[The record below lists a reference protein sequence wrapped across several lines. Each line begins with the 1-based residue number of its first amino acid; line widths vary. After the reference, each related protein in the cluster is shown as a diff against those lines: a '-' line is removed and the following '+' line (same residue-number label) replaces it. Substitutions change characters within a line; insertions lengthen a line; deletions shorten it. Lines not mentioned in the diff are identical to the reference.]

1 MSSGFQSVA
10 QREAAPDRK
19 AWLLVAFTW
28 VAYCL
33 NYRPASH
40 LLDVSHSEIHTAF
53 YGCAARADGRYSY
66 GSTGLCWPIAGQ
78 IGDRFSKRRPV
89 ALSLLLWSGVTVL
102 TGLSHSVGMVL
113 RAVPSP
119 ASRWHCSCP
128 RRCPTGQRTPSRKP
142 VARFRAVCHGS
153 TGGHCG
159 GRLAGLLRGGI
170 HGHPECGGAWIP
182 GFLPRSY
189 TLLQQTDDAA
199 GDFLAKVSCHWWT
212 KA

>member
-66 GSTGLCWPIAGQ
+66 GSTGLCWPICWS
-78 IGDRFSKRRPV
+78 DRRPV
-89 ALSLLLWSGVTVL
+89 FQTAAGRPESSSMERRYGPYGPVAFGGDGLACRALTGVTVAL
-102 TGLSHSVGMVL
+102 FVPAAVPYWPTHTVPKTGRALSRCMPRVNWRALWWEVGRSSPWWDSWASRVRRRL
-113 RAVPSP
+113 DTGVSATELHPSP
-119 ASRWHCSCP
+119 ANGRCRW
-128 RRCPTGQRTPSRKP
+128 
-142 VARFRAVCHGS
+142 
-153 TGGHCG
+153 
-159 GRLAGLLRGGI
+159 
-170 HGHPECGGAWIP
+170 
-182 GFLPRSY
+182 
-189 TLLQQTDDAA
+189 
-199 GDFLAKVSCHWWT
+199 
-212 KA
+212 